1 MAVIM
6 FFDAFQKVFG
16 QLHGIDRV
24 IGYTCAKLKG
34 GHFVPTMFHADP
46 FQKCVGCVPVGL
58 CRVSWEALIFPILC
72 DLAGSS
78 CLLLDHDTT
87 ERRTEVGPAKS
98 DTSADLLI
106 VGGGLVGLSLALS
119 VARAGLRVLVIDRDT
134 PQNSASPL
142 FDGRVSS
149 VAAGSVNM
157 FKALDVWP
165 KVSDGAQPIYQI
177 RVSDRDAPR
186 FLQYDS
192 GDLDGAPMGYIVENR
207 LLRQA
212 LHAAVKAEQRII
224 WRTATSLE
232 LLDRGSYRATAL
244 LSDGTWVDAPLVVAA
259 DGRGS
264 IVRANAGINVI
275 SKEYRQTGIVCTVAH
290 ELSHKGIAHE
300 RFLRGGPFAIL
311 PMKGRK
317 SSLVWT
323 EKTELAVE
331 LVKLDRQVFLDE
343 LSWRFGNFLGDL
355 RLESPVWSYP
365 LRLTMARSLKANRI
379 ALVGDAAHAIHPIAG
394 QGLNLGLR
402 DAAVLAEVLSDALSL
417 GLDIGDQETL
427 ARYSRWRQFD
437 GLTMVAVT
445 DGLNRLFS
453 HDSALLQGARDIGLT
468 AVNRSVILKSLFQR
482 HAMGLLGKLPKLF
495 EGDQF

>member
-1 MAVIM
+1 V
-6 FFDAFQKVFG
+6 D
-16 QLHGIDRV
+16 
-24 IGYTCAKLKG
+24 
-34 GHFVPTMFHADP
+34 PT
-46 FQKCVGCVPVGL
+46 KSN
-58 CRVSWEALIFPILC
+58 VS
-72 DLAGSS
+72 
-78 CLLLDHDTT
+78 
-87 ERRTEVGPAKS
+87 V
-98 DTSADLLI
+98 DLLI

-119 VARAGLRVLVIDRDT
+119 VARAGLRALVVDRDT

-149 VAAGSVNM
+149 VAAGSANM
-157 FKALDVWP
+157 FKALGVWS

-177 RVSDRDAPR
+177 RVSDGDSQR

-192 GDLDGAPMGYIVENR
+192 CDLDGTPMGYIVENR
-207 LLRQA
+207 LLRGA
-212 LHAAVKAEQRII
+212 LHAAVRAERRIT
-224 WRTATSLE
+224 WRTGTSPE
-232 LLDRGSYRATAL
+232 VLDRSAYRVTAL
-244 LSDGTWVDAPLVVAA
+244 LSDGTLVDAPLVVAA
-259 DGRGS
+259 DGRDS
-264 IVRANAGINVI
+264 TVRANAGINVI

-290 ELSHKGIAHE
+290 ELSHEGIAHE

-323 EKTELAVE
+323 ERTELAGE

-355 RLESPVWSYP
+355 RLVSPVWSYP
-365 LRLTMARSLKANRI
+365 LRLTMARNLKANRI

-453 HDSALLQGARDIGLT
+453 DDSTFLQGARDIGLT
-468 AVNRSVILKSLFQR
+468 AVNSSTTLKRLFQR

-495 EGDQF
+495 EGKRF